1 MGNKLS
7 WVVCLVALL
16 CCAGNVSAASGM
28 AGVKLKETFK
38 STPTKVKFSGE
49 GGSFTEIFDVQTGSA
64 KYDVTL
70 ALAEGAGGAAI
81 TADDSFGFFAG
92 AAGFFAPLSSDINAK
107 FGAKG
112 KAKLVAPMTAF
123 DFNENAKEFKGVI
136 VTLKW
141 DETTLKAKITV
152 KAPKNGYGAF
162 SNDNNIAAEAR
173 ARNAESFAFET
184 QTTASGTFDSG
195 VDFGNSSGSFTG
207 SFSGNIKTKE
217 STSNINGEPLTV
229 TSTSVTISGEAN

>member
-7 WVVCLVALL
+7 WVVCLVALV
-16 CCAGNVSAASGM
+16 CCAENVSAASGM

-49 GGSFTEIFDVQTGSA
+49 GESFTEIFDVQTGSA
-64 KYDVTL
+64 KYDITL
-70 ALAEGAGGAAI
+70 ARADGAAI
-81 TADDSFGFFAG
+81 TAEDSFGFFAG

-107 FGAKG
+107 YGAKG

-123 DFNENAKEFKGVI
+123 DLKENAKAFKGVI

-141 DETTLKAKITV
+141 NETTLKAKITV
-152 KAPKNGYGAF
+152 NAPKNGYGAF
-162 SNDNNIAAEAR
+162 SNDNNISAEAR

-184 QTTASGTFDSG
+184 QTTASGMFDSG

-217 STSNINGEPLTV
+217 STSNINGAPATV